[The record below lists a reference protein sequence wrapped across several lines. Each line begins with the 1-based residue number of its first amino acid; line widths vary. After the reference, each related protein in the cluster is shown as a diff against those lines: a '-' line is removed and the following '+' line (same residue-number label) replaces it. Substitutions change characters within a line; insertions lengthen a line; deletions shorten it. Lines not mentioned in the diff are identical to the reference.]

1 MYFEVQCPE
10 CARLTR
16 VVIVVLQMVQAC
28 GERFEPYRQVIKNRA
43 VGGGIVCSLDD
54 DSLRGFLKEISMT
67 HRSDQDVIIHALGE
81 LRRNTERA
89 LAALEES
96 GSPYT
101 FNVVK
106 ALKTHN
112 AAYITFTKV

>member
-1 MYFEVQCPE
+1 
-10 CARLTR
+10 
-16 VVIVVLQMVQAC
+16 MVQAC
-28 GERFEPYRQVIKNRA
+28 GERFEPYRQVIMNRV

-54 DSLRGFLKEISMT
+54 DALRGFLKDIT
-67 HRSDQDVIIHALGE
+67 VTLKSDQDAIIYALSE

-112 AAYITFTKV
+112 AAYITFTKVRTEV